1 MSDIVLKS
9 TLTPTSQ
16 NSQGT
21 ASQVRL
27 FKITDIPA
35 AMDKM
40 GWQVSAKLMRH
51 WFQGKPW
58 NTASGGMSELVKS
71 HKQLPP
77 TEYVEETIV
86 TYQWLM
92 GFSKAALTRDVLRAN
107 WNNPKATE
115 LIRANLLQ
123 KFGQYSSGCF
133 PLSFNGQ
140 ASKAEAFG
148 YANTRAV
155 TFDTIG
161 DELNDLRGA
170 LANFNMRV
178 IVEGVVNVYP
188 DKLDFIAERI
198 GFYVEDAYDFNDE
211 GLFSQPL
218 GYWNFDGI
226 ANSVSDGVSHNAK
239 LEYEKAKAVITS
251 IVTDDD
257 SEQRFKDLESKRY
270 FLVTNNDFVKYRT
283 LHKKGGDFV
292 VYSDIGY
299 ESIAPFVFEFKK

>member
-9 TLTPTSQ
+9 TLTPSSQ
-16 NSQGT
+16 NPQGT

-51 WFQGKPW
+51 WFQGNPW
-58 NTASGGMSELVKS
+58 GTPSGGMAELVKS
-71 HKQLPP
+71 HKQMPP
-77 TEYVEETIV
+77 PQYMEETIV

-92 GFSKAALTRDVLRAN
+92 AFPRVVRARNELRTA
-107 WNNPKATE
+107 WNNAKAIE
-115 LIRANLLQ
+115 LIRRNILRG
-123 KFGQYSSGCF
+123 FGQHSGGCF

-140 ASKAEAFG
+140 GSKAEAFG
-148 YANTRAV
+148 YANSRAV
-155 TFDTIG
+155 TFDTLG

-170 LANFNMRV
+170 LANFNLRV
-178 IVEGVVNVYP
+178 TVEGTVNAFP
-188 DKLDFIAERI
+188 DKVTFIAERI

-211 GLFSQPL
+211 GLLSQPL

-226 ANSVSDGVSHNAK
+226 ADGLTDSLSSNANID
-239 LEYEKAKAVITS
+239 YEKAKVVATAPF
-251 IVTDDD
+251 TGDDV
-257 SEQRFKDLESKRY
+257 EQRFKDLESKRY
-270 FLVTNNDFVKYRT
+270 FLISNSHFVKYRSM
-283 LHKKGGDFV
+283 HKKGGDFV

-299 ESIAPFVFEFKK
+299 ETITPVTFEFKK